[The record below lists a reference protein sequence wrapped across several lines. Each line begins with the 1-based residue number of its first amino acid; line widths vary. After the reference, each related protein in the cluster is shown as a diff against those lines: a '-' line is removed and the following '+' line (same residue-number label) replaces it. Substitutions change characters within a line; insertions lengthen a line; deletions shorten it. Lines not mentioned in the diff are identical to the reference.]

1 MGTAADS
8 DGATEAG
15 ALAVAVGPVEG
26 DGDTWAMDG
35 LGVALA
41 PPRMPPANRM
51 ARTATTATAAM
62 RIAGPALPES
72 APEPVACVVTIGWRS
87 TGDSSVA
94 QFRQK
99 TRSGGFTVPQFGQ
112 TIPLGGGGGG
122 GPDWGSGP
130 AGCPCL
136 SRSPRRP
143 ASGSGSVWVGR
154 LLGAR
159 LGVLLAR
166 PLEESA
172 ARAAEARP
180 GLVLEIHRLCK

>member
-1 MGTAADS
+1 M
-8 DGATEAG
+8 
-15 ALAVAVGPVEG
+15 GPVEG

-41 PPRMPPANRM
+41 PPRMPPANRI

-72 APEPVACVVTIGWRS
+72 PPEPVACVVTIGWRS

-122 GPDWGSGP
+122 GPGSGV
-130 AGCPCL
+130 
-136 SRSPRRP
+136 
-143 ASGSGSVWVGR
+143 GSGLVSVPGPVAPPSGVGFWIG
-154 LLGAR
+154 LGSAVFWGPGSASFSPVHSR
-159 LGVLLAR
+159 NEPHEPQKPPRPRSRNPQTLQVITRVSGQWTFADSGV
-166 PLEESA
+166 
-172 ARAAEARP
+172 
-180 GLVLEIHRLCK
+180 